1 MSALSDALPFDKMR
15 FFRLYTG
22 ISELRPSWPLFL
34 WADGRIAT
42 DYYAELHEEALQL
55 PEDAG
60 DEDEEVDVN
69 EDYEAES
76 DDEPVWL
83 RQCWPVGRL
92 RSRPFYIAKWFV
104 NELFWAMKLWNL

>member
-1 MSALSDALPFDKMR
+1 MR

-22 ISELRPSWPLFL
+22 ISELRPSCPLFL
-34 WADGRIAT
+34 CADGRIAT
-42 DYYAELHEEALQL
+42 DYYAELHEEELQL

-76 DDEPVWL
+76 DDEPV
-83 RQCWPVGRL
+83 
-92 RSRPFYIAKWFV
+92 
-104 NELFWAMKLWNL
+104 

>member
-1 MSALSDALPFDKMR
+1 MR

-22 ISELRPSWPLFL
+22 INEVRPSGPFFL
-34 WADGRIAT
+34 WAEGRGAT
-42 DYYAELHEEALQL
+42 EYYAELHEEALQL

-76 DDEPVWL
+76 DDEPV
-83 RQCWPVGRL
+83 
-92 RSRPFYIAKWFV
+92 
-104 NELFWAMKLWNL
+104 

>member
-1 MSALSDALPFDKMR
+1 MTAF
-15 FFRLYTG
+15 
-22 ISELRPSWPLFL
+22 FL

>member
-1 MSALSDALPFDKMR
+1 VTV
-15 FFRLYTG
+15 FFR
-22 ISELRPSWPLFL
+22 
-34 WADGRIAT
+34 ADGRIAT

-76 DDEPVWL
+76 DDEPV
-83 RQCWPVGRL
+83 
-92 RSRPFYIAKWFV
+92 
-104 NELFWAMKLWNL
+104 